1 MRVTLATRCSG
12 VTAISAMIV
21 LQLGL
26 AMMPPLPAF
35 MPFIAS
41 GFTSGTTSGTPFVM
55 RNAEELST
63 TVAPAALAA
72 GAKSREMSPP
82 AEKSA
87 MSTPE
92 KLRDRQDRAWVSYCT
107 RKVGRAQSTA
117 RGCTKHAPVLGQLL
131 DRVLHALEALL
142 LAGGSAAHSGG
153 VRQRRRCHM
162 AQSTARQPLGA
173 APGRGGG
180 RVAHRALPSSVSL
193 E

>member
-12 VTAISAMIV
+12 VTAMSAMMV

-41 GFTSGTTSGTPFVM
+41 GFTSGTTSGTPCVM
-55 RNAEELST
+55 RKADELST

-87 MSTPE
+87 MSTPA
-92 KLRDRQDRAWVSYCT
+92 KLRDRGGAWRVS
-107 RKVGRAQSTA
+107 A
-117 RGCTKHAPVLGQLL
+117 RGA
-131 DRVLHALEALL
+131 
-142 LAGGSAAHSGG
+142 
-153 VRQRRRCHM
+153 
-162 AQSTARQPLGA
+162 
-173 APGRGGG
+173 RGG
-180 RVAHRALPSSVSL
+180 
-193 E
+193 